1 MKKKTEV
8 IIVGAGPTGVMLAT
22 LLGQKNISVILV
34 EKEKDVFP
42 VTRATHLDVETLR
55 NFQTTGLIDEL
66 KQYTESVTYFD
77 VLDKNGEKL
86 FEQALTNQ
94 DTIHYYKDDCF
105 FDQVPFEHILRKGLA
120 RYPNVALITDA
131 EATEIIETETE
142 VKIVINNKKSE
153 EAIEVTGNWLIGC
166 DGGSSFVRETIF
178 TKMKQLKPPKD
189 WILVDT
195 ILNKPEYAALL
206 PNRFRYYLSDDR
218 LSANAHGFGLNR
230 RWEFEAK
237 VGESMPEE
245 TEIKSW
251 VEKFI
256 GLDKITFLRIKK
268 YTHRSLIAPNWRKN
282 RIFLAGDAAHLMPPF
297 AGQGLCSGVRDAI
310 NLAWK
315 LADVIHH
322 KANTALLESY
332 NTERQAQIKHTFK
345 QTHLLNEILV
355 ADTNLQKWR
364 RKVQLNTIELLPT
377 RIRAFM
383 QKSFGNPKP
392 LSVGCIDKSSKLFG
406 QHIPQFLTPEN
417 GLSDDEIGYEW
428 TLIYSPSIF
437 KNEGISL
444 NTCNIPLLPSE
455 GIWEEWLRKNKI
467 DFAIVRPD
475 KIIFGAGK
483 TQSWETVYE
492 AYRKCEL
499 NEFVRME
506 DGLLA

>member
-22 LLGQKNISVILV
+22 LLGQKNISVILI
-34 EKEKDVFP
+34 EKETDVFP

-55 NFQTTGLIDEL
+55 NFQRTGLIDEL
-66 KQYTESVTYFD
+66 QQFTESVTYFD

-86 FEQALTNQ
+86 FEQSLTNQ

-120 RYPNVALITDA
+120 RYPNVELIVDA
-131 EATEIIETETE
+131 EATGILETENE
-142 VKIVINNKKSE
+142 VKIVVNSKNSE
-153 EAIEVTGNWLIGC
+153 KAREVTGNWLIGC
-166 DGGSSFVRETIF
+166 DGGGSFVRETIF
-178 TKMKQLKPPKD
+178 AKMKELKAPKD

-195 ILNKPEYAALL
+195 ILNKSEYAALL
-206 PNRFRYYLSDDR
+206 PDRFRYYLSGDR

-230 RWEFEAK
+230 RWEFESK
-237 VGESMPEE
+237 EGESMPEE

-256 GLDKITFLRIKK
+256 ALDKITFLRIKK

-315 LADVIHH
+315 LADVIQH
-322 KANTALLESY
+322 KAPLTLLESY
-332 NTERQAQIKHTFK
+332 DTERQAQIKHTFK

-355 ADTNLQKWR
+355 ADTNLQKLI
-364 RKVQLNTIELLPT
+364 RKITLQSIELLPA
-377 RIRAFM
+377 RLRKFM
-383 QKSFGNPKP
+383 QKSFANPKP
-392 LSVGCIDKSSKLFG
+392 LAAGWVDKSSSLFG
-406 QHIPQFLTPEN
+406 HHLPQFRMSKDM
-417 GLSDDEIGYEW
+417 LSDDKIGYQW
-428 TLIYSPSIF
+428 TLIYSPLIF
-437 KNEGISL
+437 ESEGISL
-444 NTCNIPLLPSE
+444 NTCPIPLSPGE
-455 GIWEEWLRKNKI
+455 DIWEEWLRNNGI
-467 DFAIVRPD
+467 DFAIIRPD

-483 TQSWETVYE
+483 IQSWTTVYQE
-492 AYRKCEL
+492 YRKWQL
-499 NEFVRME
+499 N
-506 DGLLA
+506 D